1 MGFEIRATSE
11 WVVSISVA
19 LEQAKAASA
28 PQNIIDLLEM
38 IKGAIVNA
46 NASFRGR
53 TEPVPLDNTTLDRSP
68 LTDSQGNL
76 LAYTKPLIVLVDE
89 MSASGAEV
97 FAAGIQ
103 DNARGRLVGWRTMGA
118 GGSVETW
125 EAGSYSLGLTSVTE
139 SLMNR
144 GRNVVTGR
152 RRKASF
158 PPAPYVENIGV
169 RPDVRINFMTSD
181 NLSQSG
187 KPFVDAFVTAIVNQ
201 ILNRPLEQ

>member
-1 MGFEIRATSE
+1 M
-11 WVVSISVA
+11 
-19 LEQAKAASA
+19 
-28 PQNIIDLLEM
+28 
-38 IKGAIVNA
+38 
-46 NASFRGR
+46 
-53 TEPVPLDNTTLDRSP
+53 
-68 LTDSQGNL
+68 
-76 LAYTKPLIVLVDE
+76 
-89 MSASGAEV
+89 
-97 FAAGIQ
+97 
-103 DNARGRLVGWRTMGA
+103 
-118 GGSVETW
+118 
-125 EAGSYSLGLTSVTE
+125 TE